1 MASPAPTSTLV
12 LRSSKSRTSILTTA
26 ILCALTLMFA
36 LPARAQTFTVLHTFG
51 GSDGE
56 YPYTG
61 VTITSGGNLY
71 GTTSRGGTYQGGVA
85 YELKHSGSV
94 WSFMLLYQ
102 FGNGSDG
109 SSPYA
114 SLVFGPDGALYGTT
128 ALGGSGNGT
137 AFNLQ
142 PPAAVC
148 KTTRCLWHES
158 TIWSFQGSDGSLP
171 AYGALAFDQQG
182 NGYGTT
188 QYGGTN
194 NKGTVYKLTRQGQQ
208 WTETV
213 LYSFGS
219 TATDGY
225 YPLHNVVLDHAG
237 NLYGTT
243 YQGGANGGGAVFQL
257 VPAGGSWTEN
267 IITSFPAGAEPQAG
281 LIIDASGNLYGATTG
296 IGTSGTSEV
305 FELSPSGNS
314 WQLTS
319 VHAFPTTSQFNFG
332 PVGNLV
338 MDHNGNLYGATY
350 SLGVH
355 GKGNIFELTPS
366 GNSWTYIDLYD
377 FRGGSDGGG
386 PIGDLNLD
394 ASGNVYG
401 TTQNDGTGL
410 GVVWELAP

>member
-1 MASPAPTSTLV
+1 MLYSAPFASRLHV
-12 LRSSKSRTSILTTA
+12 RLRTTA
-26 ILCALTLMFA
+26 IFFA
-36 LPARAQTFTVLHTFG
+36 LVLICVLTAQAQTFTVLHTFS

-56 YPYTG
+56 YPYAG
-61 VTITSGGNLY
+61 VTINSGGVLY

-85 YELKHSGSV
+85 YQLKPFGSA
-94 WSFMLLYQ
+94 WSFTLLYQ

-109 SSPYA
+109 NSPYA

-137 AFNLQ
+137 AFNLKPQ
-142 PPAAVC
+142 ATVC
-148 KTTRCLWHES
+148 KTTRCPWHE
-158 TIWSFQGSDGSLP
+158 TTVWSFSGSDGSLP

-182 NGYGTT
+182 NAYGTT

-194 NKGTVYKLTRQGQQ
+194 NKGTVYKLTRNGQQ

-219 TATDGY
+219 GASDGY
-225 YPLHNVVLDHAG
+225 YPLHNVVIDHAG

-243 YQGGANGGGAVFQL
+243 YQGGASGGGTVFQL
-257 VPAGGSWTEN
+257 APSGGSWTEN

-281 LIIDASGNLYGATTG
+281 LIIDAAGNLYGATTG
-296 IGTSGTSEV
+296 IGASGTSEV

-319 VHAFPTTSQFNFG
+319 LHAFLSTSQFNLG

-338 MDHNGNLYGATY
+338 MDHSGNLYGATY

-377 FRGGSDGGG
+377 FRGGNDGGG

-394 ASGNVYG
+394 ATGNVYG
-401 TTQNDGTGL
+401 TTQNDGSGM
-410 GVVWELAP
+410 GVVWELTP